1 MIYNFPRKKRKQ
13 ITNYLTFSSP
23 NPFSI
28 RVATPGWDGKLY
40 YSTDT
45 KTWVEWTG
53 TEVNA
58 TEVGGTYALYF
69 GGTGNTK
76 ITGGFSNK
84 WTLSGS
90 SISCTGNIESL
101 LDYEIV
107 AAGQHPMMAN
117 NCYSDMF
124 YGCSS
129 LTTAP
134 SLPATTLANNCYSSM
149 FGDCTSLTTAPS
161 LPATTLAIYCYSDM
175 FFSCSSLTT
184 APSLPATTL
193 AERCY
198 SSMFGD
204 CTSLTTAPSLPATT
218 LANNCYSSMF
228 RSCTSLTTA
237 PSLPA
242 TTLAISCY
250 SSMFRDCTSI
260 KLAIS
265 KSSEYDKEYRI
276 PKLGNGVTAT
286 SALNNMFRATG
297 GTFTGTPSINTTYY
311 TSNAIV

>member
-1 MIYNFPRKKRKQ
+1 MIYNFPRKKKNK

-23 NPFSI
+23 DPFSI
-28 RVATPGWDGKLY
+28 SVATPGWNGKLY
-40 YSTDT
+40 CSTDT
-45 KTWVEWTG
+45 ETWAEWTG

-134 SLPATTLANNCYSSM
+134 SLPATTLA
-149 FGDCTSLTTAPS
+149 
-161 LPATTLAIYCYSDM
+161 
-175 FFSCSSLTT
+175 
-184 APSLPATTL
+184 
-193 AERCY
+193 ERCY

-204 CTSLTTAPSLPATT
+204 
-218 LANNCYSSMF
+218 
-228 RSCTSLTTA
+228 CTSLTTA

-311 TSNAIV
+311 TSNTIV